1 MKTTTLKISFIFLF
15 LGLMGA
21 GCEKEEDVY
30 QSTLNGKWILL
41 GFGDDATN
49 EFSPEPESES
59 KSSYMIFDNGK
70 MVAHSVTNRTFGM
83 KYSIKAGNKLSITS
97 GTMTLVGSDTEWGQ
111 KFLSLISTLYK
122 FERNDDKLKL
132 YYDNRKFMKLE
143 KEAK

>member
-1 MKTTTLKISFIFLF
+1 MEPTLIKLSSRPGSPITKVYPFNLNIFTMKTTTLKISFIFLF

-70 MVAHSVTNRTFGM
+70 MKQRS
-83 KYSIKAGNKLSITS
+83 
-97 GTMTLVGSDTEWGQ
+97 
-111 KFLSLISTLYK
+111 
-122 FERNDDKLKL
+122 
-132 YYDNRKFMKLE
+132 
-143 KEAK
+143 